1 MCYNREE
8 RKEFDFVMAMIKCS
22 ECGKE
27 VSSKAKNCVHCGNP
41 LTQIRFNVDKKAIK
55 DYNLTAADIQW
66 LEWYGDEIEP
76 SNIKKAQNVAIIWTT
91 LGICC
96 CFLPL
101 IPYFYYKN
109 QGKPKYA
116 KRFLVASIGFL
127 IVGLIL
133 FFVLS
138 PIDL

>member
-1 MCYNREE
+1 
-8 RKEFDFVMAMIKCS
+8 MAMIKCS